1 MAHKRGYTFKFR
13 VCRWFNIHWML
24 LCLVHEENWWDV
36 CELRLHN
43 LKIACMVFAETEHKH
58 LSQNDRRQSHSV
70 GSDKTF
76 GTITMK
82 NSSLIFSF
90 QSVSFL
96 YFWDIK
102 GKKNKAQNESGFSQ
116 RASISRSVDFIL
128 LGVDGPLVDV
138 LPKTFK
144 ENTFKWIKIWQ
155 KSPRINNL
163 LKCTARHVSKK
174 VPVLK
179 RKLANWNQ
187 LFKRNSSSNNIRGN
201 MK

>member
-1 MAHKRGYTFKFR
+1 M
-13 VCRWFNIHWML
+13 
-24 LCLVHEENWWDV
+24 
-36 CELRLHN
+36 
-43 LKIACMVFAETEHKH
+43 
-58 LSQNDRRQSHSV
+58 

-82 NSSLIFSF
+82 NSSLIFF
-90 QSVSFL
+90 FRSVLFL
-96 YFWDIK
+96 YTWAIK

-128 LGVDGPLVDV
+128 LGVDRSLVDV
-138 LPKTFK
+138 LPKKFK

-163 LKCTARHVSKK
+163 LKSTARHVSKK
-174 VPVLK
+174 YLYLK

-201 MK
+201 MKLAVVMQNLIEALRVV

>member
-1 MAHKRGYTFKFR
+1 M
-13 VCRWFNIHWML
+13 
-24 LCLVHEENWWDV
+24 

-43 LKIACMVFAETEHKH
+43 LKIVCMVFAETEHKH

-76 GTITMK
+76 GIITMK

-90 QSVSFL
+90 RSVLFL
-96 YFWDIK
+96 YTWAIK

-116 RASISRSVDFIL
+116 RAFINRSVNFIL
-128 LGVDGPLVDV
+128 LGVDRSLVDV
-138 LPKTFK
+138 LPKKFK
-144 ENTFKWIKIWQ
+144 ENTLKWIKIWQ

-163 LKCTARHVSKK
+163 LKSTARQVSKK

-179 RKLANWNQ
+179 TKTGELESA
-187 LFKRNSSSNNIRGN
+187 F
-201 MK
+201 

>member
-1 MAHKRGYTFKFR
+1 M
-13 VCRWFNIHWML
+13 
-24 LCLVHEENWWDV
+24 
-36 CELRLHN
+36 
-43 LKIACMVFAETEHKH
+43 
-58 LSQNDRRQSHSV
+58 

-90 QSVSFL
+90 WSILFL
-96 YFWDIK
+96 YFWAIK

-116 RASISRSVDFIL
+116 KAFINRSVNFIL
-128 LGVDGPLVDV
+128 LGVDRSLVDV

-155 KSPRINNL
+155 KSPRINSL
-163 LKCTARHVSKK
+163 LKSTARHVSKK
-174 VPVLK
+174 YLYLK